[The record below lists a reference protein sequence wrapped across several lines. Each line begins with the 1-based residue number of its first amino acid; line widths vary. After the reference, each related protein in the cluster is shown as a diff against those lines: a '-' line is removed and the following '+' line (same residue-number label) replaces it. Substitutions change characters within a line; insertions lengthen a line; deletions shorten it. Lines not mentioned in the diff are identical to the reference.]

1 MPPRRA
7 AKDKIP
13 DVPWAENGHHL
24 IWLLLGEIEKD
35 ANYKVLFGKKDS
47 QEVINFSILR
57 SQTDNAQ
64 RTPVASPKLLCISA
78 SVKSSFRICSSW
90 TRALWVTA

>member
-35 ANYKVLFGKKDS
+35 ANYKVLFVEK
-47 QEVINFSILR
+47 
-57 SQTDNAQ
+57 A
-64 RTPVASPKLLCISA
+64 
-78 SVKSSFRICSSW
+78 
-90 TRALWVTA
+90 